1 MEGYA
6 SDIVDIATGLN
17 LKDIILVGHS
27 VSAVIGLISAEMA
40 PELFT
45 NVIMVSPSPCYIN
58 QDDYIGGFSSA
69 EIEELLES
77 LNNNHL
83 GWSIAMAPVIMGN
96 PERSELGEELA
107 NSFCK
112 TDPDIAKHF
121 AKATFLTDKRNMLK
135 DVKVPTL
142 IMQCKSDVIAPI
154 EVGEYMHLNIAG
166 SKLVVMDATGHCP
179 NLSAPQETISVI
191 KDYLSNE

>member
-1 MEGYA
+1 
-6 SDIVDIATGLN
+6 
-17 LKDIILVGHS
+17 
-27 VSAVIGLISAEMA
+27 
-40 PELFT
+40 
-45 NVIMVSPSPCYIN
+45 
-58 QDDYIGGFSSA
+58 
-69 EIEELLES
+69 
-77 LNNNHL
+77 
-83 GWSIAMAPVIMGN
+83 MGN
-96 PERSELGEELA
+96 PDRSELGEELA